1 MARIIRAVLI
11 DSINRG
17 SNIEL
22 MLDSNTALTGTNGIG
37 KTSFLKLLAIFYGAR
52 PGQIVKADGNNN
64 LSFGQWYLP
73 HESSY
78 LIFEYENYENQ
89 RCCAV
94 LHHSSGSYSY
104 RLIEGAWEQS
114 LVYQDVEAGILIKPG
129 NLLQHCLRLKRSC
142 SPEMT
147 QTSYRLIIQYNT
159 GSSDMAEVTDKAQ
172 RNQIETLRQ
181 RFSLAPRR
189 KEVAG
194 IDTITLTLIDSGNS
208 FEGLCKIIAD
218 ILQQENDDPAGAL
231 SNIQLYSL
239 NKLREDYE
247 AYRVYETDGQPKIER
262 LSIWMAEQRSK
273 CEHLSKSRRR
283 VELSI
288 ERALD
293 DKELVGEQLTAQRD
307 ARDAF
312 EEDWETQR
320 TVLENAV
327 SHAQVEFKA
336 AEKTLTDLE
345 RQEAIYAELGI
356 EDMARRC
363 ERRPDIS
370 AERDAK
376 QAELDDLE
384 RAGSDVRLDYERRIT
399 AVKDRC
405 YGRISTERS
414 REKPLRDQAEAD
426 ETRVRK
432 QLATDLAN
440 LQDAKATTLAP
451 HHERLKTLADEQ
463 GLITG
468 ELNITRQLKVL
479 PSDQSEI
486 DLTRV
491 QIDLK
496 RDALRTLSIQD
507 REYRTAVAE
516 YTDTQRGLA
525 TEKNALDKRQAQ
537 VQGNLESLQAQL
549 NATESTLL
557 GFLRRHHTTWQ
568 DNIGRLLPAAILMRD
583 DLNPEL
589 VDAPDNSTLFGV
601 TLNTSALPTHALAD
615 SDALRASIAD
625 VEAER
630 QSLDALDTALSVRG
644 KRHQDAKRKLDEE
657 EQQIRMLTTRE
668 EDELTILRNQ
678 LESLLERAS
687 ENRQLQIE
695 TLEEKLDRLCQRQ
708 AQVKTKIDG
717 LEGEFGRQLLD
728 LETTA
733 AGIIQDLGAQLDAV
747 LGQISEAVQAI
758 EQQQEREVLELTR
771 NMESALSDAGID
783 VAVTRRLSA
792 SLRELEGEL
801 AWIGKNIDVVEAHK
815 RWLFNDWSQRADLA
829 RRYDEANRN
838 NKTAM
843 RRKREFDDSTKA
855 TRVTFRDQ
863 IGKLEQQRTRIGDD
877 LHILERLSES
887 LAEFPSDPD
896 AHLTPGQTPQDL
908 DHDIGLLKR
917 ELRNKQLGG
926 STLYNEITNLFRSRY
941 PNSPHALHIEGIARS
956 TRESA
961 ENYDDAWLYGGAQL
975 VSDMPQFHST
985 QRDKLIAM
993 ASSIGESVS
1002 DGRIKLE
1009 ELNDSIVR
1017 LSREATARA
1026 KLVAESFS
1034 SLDIESVKILSK
1046 IRDMGFWGDLQYFEQ
1061 QYRRWRSLDNDQ
1073 LPSEGYINALEKI
1086 IAWLKQDRLTA
1097 KITDCFTLE
1106 VVLSDSGRQKVI
1118 TNDSSFKSS
1127 SSEGL
1132 KVILQCM
1139 LFVSLFELLRKD
1151 ADLQIIFPLDETLRL
1166 ASENYIPLLQAL
1178 NERQIVSVAGFPE
1191 GAPEILAHFVY
1202 SYEFYRERPGAPL
1215 EIRQYVNPEPDELD
1229 ALHAAWAEQEGVV

>member
-17 SNIEL
+17 SNIEI

-104 RLIEGAWEQS
+104 RLIEGAWEQG

-129 NLLQHCLRLKRSC
+129 NLLHHCLRLSRSC

-147 QTSYRLIIQYNT
+147 QTSYRLIMQYNT
-159 GSSDMAEVTDKAQ
+159 GSSDMAEVTDKGQ
-172 RNQIETLRQ
+172 RNQIETLRK

-231 SNIQLYSL
+231 SKIQLYSL
-239 NKLREDYE
+239 NKLLEDHD
-247 AYRVYETDGQPKIER
+247 AYRVYETDGQPRIER
-262 LSIWMAEQRSK
+262 LSTWLAEQRSK
-273 CEHLSKSRRR
+273 CEQLSKSRRR

-288 ERALD
+288 ERSVD
-293 DKELVGEQLTAQRD
+293 GKELVGEQLTAQLK

-320 TVLENAV
+320 TVLESAV
-327 SHAQVEFKA
+327 SDAQVEFKA

-345 RQEAIYAELGI
+345 RQESTYAEMGI
-356 EDMARRC
+356 EDMVRRC

-370 AERDAK
+370 AERDTK
-376 QAELDDLE
+376 QAELDELE
-384 RAGSDVRLDYERRIT
+384 RAGADVRLSYERRIT

-405 YGRISTERS
+405 HGRISAERS
-414 REKPLRDQAEAD
+414 REKPRRDQAEAD
-426 ETRVRK
+426 KARVRK
-432 QLATDLAN
+432 QLAADLAN
-440 LQDAKATTLAP
+440 LRAAKAITLAP
-451 HHERLKTLADEQ
+451 HHERLKALADEQ

-468 ELNITRQLKVL
+468 ELNITQQLKVL
-479 PSDQSEI
+479 PSNQSEI
-486 DLTRV
+486 DLTRE
-491 QIDLK
+491 QIDAK
-496 RDALRTLSIQD
+496 RDALEILSVQE
-507 REYRTAVAE
+507 REYRSAVDQW
-516 YTDTQRGLA
+516 TDAQRGLA
-525 TEKNALDKRQAQ
+525 TEKSALDKRQAQ
-537 VQGNLESLQAQL
+537 VQANLESLQAQL
-549 NATESTLL
+549 NASESTLL
-557 GFLRRHHTTWQ
+557 GFLRRQHTTWQ

-589 VDAPDNSTLFGV
+589 VDTPENSTLFGV
-601 TLNTSALPTHALAD
+601 ALNTSALPTQALANTD
-615 SDALRASIAD
+615 DLRAGIAS

-630 QSLDALDTALSVRG
+630 QSLEALDTDLSVRG
-644 KRHQDAKRKLDEE
+644 KKQQDAKRKLDEQ
-657 EQQIRMLTTRE
+657 EQRIRMLITRE

-695 TLEEKLDRLCQRQ
+695 SLEEKLDRLRITQ
-708 AQVKTKIDG
+708 AQVKTKIDE
-717 LEGEFGRQLLD
+717 LEREFGRQLLD

-733 AGIIQDLGAQLDAV
+733 AGIIEDLGAQLDAV
-747 LGQISEAVQAI
+747 LEHISAAVQAI
-758 EQQQEREVLELTR
+758 QEQQEREVLELTR

-792 SLRELEGEL
+792 SLRELNDEL
-801 AWIGKNIDVVEAHK
+801 AWIGKHADVVEAYK
-815 RWLFNDWSQRADLA
+815 RWQLNDWSLRADLA

-838 NKTAM
+838 NETAM

-855 TRVTFRDQ
+855 TRATFKDQ
-863 IGKLEQQRTRIGDD
+863 IGKLEQQRTRIDYD

-896 AHLTPGQTPQDL
+896 AQLTPGQTPQDL
-908 DHDIGLLKR
+908 DDDIGTLKL
-917 ELRNKQLGG
+917 ELRNKQRNG

-941 PNSPHALHIEGIARS
+941 PNSPHTLHIEGIAKS
-956 TRESA
+956 ARESA
-961 ENYDDAWLYGGAQL
+961 ENYDDAWLYGGKQL
-975 VSDMPQFHST
+975 VSDMPQFHAT
-985 QRDKLIAM
+985 QRDKLTAM

-1034 SLDIESVKILSK
+1034 SLDIESVKILSR
-1046 IRDMGFWGDLQYFEQ
+1046 IRDMDFWSDLQYFEQ
-1061 QYRRWRSLDNDQ
+1061 QYRRWRGLGDDQ
-1073 LPSEGYINALEKI
+1073 LPGEGYINALEKI
-1086 IAWLKQDRLTA
+1086 IAWLKQDRLTT

-1106 VVLSDSGRQKVI
+1106 VVLSDSGRQKFI
-1118 TNDSSFKSS
+1118 TNDSSFKTS

-1191 GAPEILAHFVY
+1191 GAPEILAHFEH